1 MLFKNNNIYYCGMIY
16 GKKIHLTDIK
26 KMLFKNNKIY
36 DCGNKI
42 I

>member
-1 MLFKNNNIYYCGMIY
+1 MIV